1 MNYKIYRVL
10 LISYAFFILILSS
23 TPGNEFPKTWL
34 LQYDKAIHFF
44 EYFIFGVLAINSI
57 SITTKRTVYTLIPCG
72 IFFAFMDEY
81 LQSFISGRFSSGL
94 DVLSDT
100 LGFSVGLI
108 LVYLR
113 QNDK

>member
-1 MNYKIYRVL
+1 MKNYKLHFYL
-10 LISYAFFILILSS
+10 YLISIILGSS
-23 TPGNEFPKTWL
+23 IPGRSVPNLFLFSWDKL
-34 LQYDKAIHFF
+34 LHVA

-72 IFFAFMDEY
+72 ILFAFMDEY

-94 DVLSDT
+94 DILSDT

-108 LVYLR
+108 LVYLW